1 MFLPALTAGV
11 MSLALIQGQPSQMPT
26 LLQGMDVVASP
37 TVRERLMDR
46 REEFLKRWEAVKERR
61 QDKLQSMR
69 ERLKERLENVP
80 DERKQVIAENL
91 AERLNAVNDTHANN
105 ELRFLEKNENLLVK
119 IEERASALKN
129 KGADISAVT
138 TAIANAQG
146 DISNA
151 KEAVLAQKDK
161 VYSLDQ
167 NSTEP
172 IGKTFAGLVSQMNRD
187 HQALRNDSLKTA
199 KNSVRSAL
207 MALKDAAKSFNDAST
222 EGDEE

>member
-1 MFLPALTAGV
+1 
-11 MSLALIQGQPSQMPT
+11 MSLALIQGQPAQMPT

-46 REEFLKRWEAVKERR
+46 REEFLKRLEAVKERR
-61 QDKLQSMR
+61 QEKLQSMR
-69 ERLKERLENVP
+69 ERLKERLEDVP
-80 DERKQVIAENL
+80 DERKQAIAKSL
-91 AERLNAVNDTHANN
+91 AERLNVVNDTHADN
-105 ELRFLEKNENLLVK
+105 ELRFLEKNENLLGK

-207 MALKDAAKSFNDAST
+207 MALKDVTKSFKDASAG
-222 EGDEE
+222 GDEE